1 MKNLVMSIIPV
12 AILFCSLLGI
22 SLEVGVYDYPPL
34 CYMERGKFVGIFPE
48 LLNFIAR
55 LHNWT
60 IKYRFVDFEEGIKLL
75 SEGQLDLLCAV
86 PYSAKGEPPY
96 FMGSESVFNDW
107 AVLFS
112 NVSTYVA
119 SFVEL
124 DGKKIAIVKGDVHS
138 RAIVESARKFGIHP
152 HFLET
157 EGSYREVMKMVVAQM
172 ADVGLVSRSFALYRA
187 NMYNVKKIPLILN
200 PVEFHFAAAK
210 KASMVKVL
218 DILDREVADLK
229 RDDSSIYYELM
240 DKYVRVKRQY
250 YPRWLKAV
258 ILVFACGITVLY
270 GGFYTLQRMVALRTR
285 QLQEKKEELEAYHQ
299 ELSAMHEELQLMNVT
314 LNKALEKYRVLV
326 KTVVEM
332 DVMDE
337 TRFMKDLLGLTLHL
351 VEEAQG
357 GFVAVDDEGW
367 KVVAGVGYRYDRM
380 EGRYLEKRE
389 IMDRIKDIMF
399 APKDP
404 ESVLVPFEVGG
415 RVAAILGLYL
425 PIKRNFEKTLLML
438 KPLQTLGSSFL
449 TIKNLS
455 KIKGKFQ
462 SELIKALVKF
472 IEMRDPYTRGHSM
485 NVARLSAEIAEKMGL
500 DRETI
505 KSVYWAGIVHDVGK
519 IVVRMDILQKPEKLT
534 KEEMDEVRRH
544 PVLGAII
551 LNELEETKK
560 LAKIVKHHHER
571 WDGRGYPDG
580 LKGEEIPLGSRILAL
595 ADAFDAMRSER
606 PYRRALS
613 LEETLEEIR
622 TCSGTQFDPEVVKVF
637 FRYRLYEFK
646 KTP

>member
-1 MKNLVMSIIPV
+1 MKNLVMLIIPV

-34 CYMERGKFVGIFPE
+34 CYVERGRFTGIFPE

-60 IKYRFVDFEEGIKLL
+60 VKYRFVSFEEGIKLL

-86 PYSAKGEPPY
+86 PYSMKGEPPY
-96 FMGSESVFNDW
+96 LIGSESVFNDW

-112 NVSTYVA
+112 NVSTYIA

-152 HFLET
+152 YFLET
-157 EGSYREVMKMVVAQM
+157 EGNYREVMKMVVAHM
-172 ADVGLVSRSFALYRA
+172 ADVGVVSRSFALYKA
-187 NMYNVKKIPLILN
+187 NVYNVKRTPLILN
-200 PVEFHFAAAK
+200 PVEFHFAAAR
-210 KASMVKVL
+210 KASMAKVL
-218 DILDREVADLK
+218 DILDKEVANLK
-229 RDDSSIYYELM
+229 RDDSSIYYKLM
-240 DKYVRVKRQY
+240 DKYVQVRRQY

-258 ILVFACGITVLY
+258 VLVFACGITILY
-270 GGFYTLQRMVALRTR
+270 GGFYTLQRMVTLRTR
-285 QLQEKKEELEAYHQ
+285 QLQEKKEELEAFHQ
-299 ELSAMHEELQLMNVT
+299 ELSTMHEELQLMNIT

-332 DVMDE
+332 DVLDE
-337 TRFMKDLLGLTLHL
+337 TRFMKDLLRLSLHL
-351 VEEAQG
+351 VEEARG
-357 GFVAVDDEGW
+357 GFVAVGEEGW
-367 KVVAGVGYRYDRM
+367 KVVAGVGYKYGKM
-380 EGRYLEKRE
+380 EGQYLEERE
-389 IMDRIKDIMF
+389 IMDGIKDIMF
-399 APKDP
+399 TPGDP
-404 ESVLVPFEVGG
+404 ECVLVPFEVGG
-415 RVAAILGLYL
+415 RVAAILGLCL
-425 PIKRNFEKTLLML
+425 PTKKDFEKTLLVL
-438 KPLQTLGSSFL
+438 KSLRTLGSSFL
-449 TIKNLS
+449 TIKNLG

-472 IEMRDPYTRGHSM
+472 IAMRDPYTRGHSM

-500 DRETI
+500 DKETI

-519 IVVRMDILQKPEKLT
+519 IVVRMNILQKPGKLT

-551 LNELEETKK
+551 LNELEETRK

-571 WDGRGYPDG
+571 WDGKGYPDG

-613 LEETLEEIR
+613 LEEALEEIR
-622 TCSGTQFDPEVVKVF
+622 ACSGTQFDPEVVRVF
-637 FRYRLYEFK
+637 LQYRLYEFK
-646 KTP
+646 KIS